1 MLPSA
6 AETLPTPDP
15 IDETAAL
22 ELLARGWLDSAI
34 RDGERVR
41 HAVPFAWE
49 RPSDAPVLMRY
60 LASELNRRAADR
72 ELASRL
78 GKTAADLLAKIPAPE
93 VGRRTVS
100 HIKLPA
106 PALVA
111 GDPLAELAFRRS
123 RTRELNLT
131 LADGRRRW
139 QPQPGRPDFGETL
152 AIVDKVTGLYH
163 GTVPRGAQ
171 PWEMPLHTP
180 DIMASAHLTRIYALA
195 NLLRPSPA
203 YVSEARHWAYTGLSM
218 VYLVPPPFDFVRL
231 ADGSLLHFPGAADE
245 AATDSTLC
253 HVEGWPETAFHA
265 VVTRVR
271 APMTATLNGETVE
284 TRYDAGFHA
293 LILTLPAGAS
303 GTLRLIPLT

>member
-1 MLPSA
+1 
-6 AETLPTPDP
+6 
-15 IDETAAL
+15 
-22 ELLARGWLDSAI
+22 
-34 RDGERVR
+34 
-41 HAVPFAWE
+41 
-49 RPSDAPVLMRY
+49 MRY

-152 AIVDKVTGLYH
+152 GADHCNGYTAMALDELLRAAVWCGDEEEISKTLAIVDKVTGLYH

-218 VYLVPPPFDFVRL
+218 VYLVPPPFDFGRL